1 MGRSIAAAQREA
13 SVATSALLA
22 RRDLRE
28 SIWKR
33 RAHDARARRWWRRG
47 GWGEGGGHV
56 YVQQAAA
63 FALSYNPLLAV
74 LLLRPL
80 ALC

>member
-1 MGRSIAAAQREA
+1 M
-13 SVATSALLA
+13 
-22 RRDLRE
+22 
-28 SIWKR
+28 
-33 RAHDARARRWWRRG
+33 RACVVG
-47 GWGEGGGHV
+47 GGEGVDGGEGGGHV

-80 ALC
+80 ALY